1 MMTAMLHML
10 QREVRHARATT
21 HLLVGRTSMADSN
34 VAVAE
39 REAPPEGGNKPAVR
53 RRYGH
58 QIPPEI
64 AENAQLKIAMQAIPS
79 NYNFE
84 VPKTLWR
91 IQQAKA
97 KRVALQFPEGL
108 LMYACTLSDII
119 SEYVPTR
126 HARSRRCAHAALQ
139 SFQPL
144 SCDRLRL
151 RLPHRTSPLQV
162 HRRRDGDHGR
172 RDIRRLLC
180 R

>member
-1 MMTAMLHML
+1 
-10 QREVRHARATT
+10 
-21 HLLVGRTSMADSN
+21 MADLCA
-34 VAVAE
+34 AVIE
-39 REAPPEGGNKPAVR
+39 RPAPADVGSKPAVR

-97 KRVALQFPEGL
+97 TRVALQFPEGL

-119 SEYVPTR
+119 SEYVSTR
-126 HARSRRCAHAALQ
+126 RILFPVCARAAPRSPHAA
-139 SFQPL
+139 QPRSPAL
-144 SCDRLRL
+144 SAAW
-151 RLPHRTSPLQV
+151 PSSGSPAP
-162 HRRRDGDHGR
+162 RR
-172 RDIRRLLC
+172 
-180 R
+180 